1 MRRAAPQ
8 AARVSVIPAAR
19 PAMQRT
25 ARVGPV
31 DDPRQRK
38 ADRIA
43 DHVVRISE
51 TAIVAMAARP
61 QISRKCRACADE
73 EKLQTR
79 RASPQTAAADAPA
92 PMVPRSPPQIM
103 RAGPKRF
110 RKRLGRADAQATVL
124 DALFDNDQFRT
135 YWNCLTACGEG
146 GTVGFA
152 AVLRGDVETSGQDA
166 PASAES
172 AAASPAAVI
181 QRMTAEAAEE
191 DPEGKELQRAPAA
204 AGCRPH
210 CGEAPADA
218 AANAVIEG
226 GSPLPASERAHF
238 EPRFGRDF
246 SGVRIHIC
254 GEASG
259 AANAINTH
267 AFTLGHHIAFAD
279 GQFRP
284 DAPRGGRLL
293 AHELTHTVQQTGTI
307 RRGDIGWTGLARRC
321 CNTSPGSEWALV
333 GDPSEW
339 RALPPDECTGSF
351 EDCDG
356 MTCGGGFYAVLHRGT
371 CRTPR
376 EDDAYSKPRRWTAT
390 AAGPIAQSPT
400 ARAGPGRHAA
410 GLSLRQFLTSGAM
423 A

>member
-1 MRRAAPQ
+1 MRLAAPQ
-8 AARVSVIPAAR
+8 AARVSIIPAAR

-73 EKLQTR
+73 EKLQTK

-152 AVLRGDVETSGQDA
+152 AVLRGDVETS
-166 PASAES
+166 

-181 QRMTAEAAEE
+181 QRMTAEGAEE
-191 DPEGKELQRAPAA
+191 DPEGRNSSARPRPPAVVRTVGGRRRTPPRMPSSRAVHRCPQ
-204 AGCRPH
+204 
-210 CGEAPADA
+210 
-218 AANAVIEG
+218 
-226 GSPLPASERAHF
+226 
-238 EPRFGRDF
+238 
-246 SGVRIHIC
+246 
-254 GEASG
+254 ASG
-259 AANAINTH
+259 RISS
-267 AFTLGHHIAFAD
+267 
-279 GQFRP
+279 
-284 DAPRGGRLL
+284 RGSAGISR
-293 AHELTHTVQQTGTI
+293 ACVSTSV
-307 RRGDIGWTGLARRC
+307 AR
-321 CNTSPGSEWALV
+321 
-333 GDPSEW
+333 
-339 RALPPDECTGSF
+339 
-351 EDCDG
+351 
-356 MTCGGGFYAVLHRGT
+356 
-371 CRTPR
+371 
-376 EDDAYSKPRRWTAT
+376 
-390 AAGPIAQSPT
+390 
-400 ARAGPGRHAA
+400 RAGPRTRSTRTPSRSAITSPSRMASSVPTRPAA
-410 GLSLRQFLTSGAM
+410 GVSSRTS
-423 A
+423 